1 MKFNSD
7 TVNRWVTL
15 AADFLGQRG
24 YDLSDVKTGAEAWTV
39 AHQSGITK
47 EAYEDRSVVDAHIK
61 TALQQIFPN
70 AIFVDKY
77 SY

>member
-7 TVNRWVTL
+7 TVNRWATL
-15 AADFLGQRG
+15 SANFLARSG
-24 YDLSDVKTGAEAWTV
+24 YNLSDVKTGAEAWTV